1 MSALRGWEW
10 LIIFVVV
17 VFVIV
22 VIGAVVGVVVWALR
36 RGSRPPRP
44 EQPGLP
50 PTTSSGPGGV

>member
-44 EQPGLP
+44 EQPGVP
-50 PTTSSGPGGV
+50 PTT